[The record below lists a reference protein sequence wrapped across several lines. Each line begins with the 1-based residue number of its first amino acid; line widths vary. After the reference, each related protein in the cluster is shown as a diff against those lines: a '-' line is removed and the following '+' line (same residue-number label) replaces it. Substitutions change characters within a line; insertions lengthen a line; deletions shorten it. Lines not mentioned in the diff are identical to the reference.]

1 MEASFWKCRAFINIS
16 TIFED
21 FEIEAFLMNVREFQR
36 LGGFLNT
43 YLVDLRL
50 F

>member
-1 MEASFWKCRAFINIS
+1 MEASVWKYGAFIDIS

-21 FEIEAFLMNVREFQR
+21 FEIEAFLMNVRDFQR
-36 LGGFLNT
+36 LEGFLNT